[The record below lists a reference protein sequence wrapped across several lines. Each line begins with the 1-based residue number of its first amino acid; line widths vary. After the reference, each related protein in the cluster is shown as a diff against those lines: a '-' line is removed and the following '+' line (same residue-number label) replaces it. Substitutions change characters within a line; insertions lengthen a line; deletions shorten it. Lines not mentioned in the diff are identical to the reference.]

1 MFVPVLLNFDFLD
14 LELRKI
20 MPKFVMWGSYCQDV
34 LEKRAPYR
42 QAHLDG
48 LAKQKE
54 SGVLVTIGPTTDVT
68 KVFGIYEA
76 EDEAIVRQL
85 VEADPYWQNG
95 IWTEYSVQEWIQAF

>member
-1 MFVPVLLNFDFLD
+1 
-14 LELRKI
+14 
-20 MPKFVMWGSYCQDV
+20 MWGTYCKDV

-48 LAKQKE
+48 LAEQKQ
-54 SGVLVTIGPTTDVT
+54 SGILITIGPTKDVT

-76 EDEAIVRQL
+76 QSEAKVRQL

-95 IWTEYSVQEWIQAF
+95 IWTEYEVKEWIQAF

>member
-1 MFVPVLLNFDFLD
+1 
-14 LELRKI
+14 
-20 MPKFVMWGSYCQDV
+20 MWGTYCEDV

-48 LAKQKE
+48 LAEQKQ
-54 SGVLVTIGPTTDVT
+54 SGILITIGPTKDVT

-76 EDEAIVRQL
+76 QSEAKVRQL

-95 IWTEYSVQEWIQAF
+95 IWTGYEVKEWIQAF